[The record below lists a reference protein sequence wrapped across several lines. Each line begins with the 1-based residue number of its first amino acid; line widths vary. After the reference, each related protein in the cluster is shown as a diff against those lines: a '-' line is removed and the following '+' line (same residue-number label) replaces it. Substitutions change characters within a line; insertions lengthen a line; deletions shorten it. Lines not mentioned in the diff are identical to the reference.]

1 MLASYIIEK
10 HCSTKN
16 RACRLMNLSR
26 SAFSYKAKLCDDD
39 QIKQKMLDLADKH
52 KRYGFRKIFHIL
64 RRSGFHWNH
73 KRVYRIYCELKLNL
87 KRKPKKRLPSRE
99 KVSLCQPDQMNQT
112 WSLDYMSD
120 ALINGKRFRTLNII
134 DDYNREVLGIKVSNS
149 LPAIRVT
156 EFLDDIAVSR
166 GYPKELRM
174 DNGPENISH
183 VMNQWAQDRN
193 VTLKFIEPGE
203 PAQNG
208 YIERFNRTYREE
220 ILDMYL
226 FRNIDEVQAITDQ
239 WMQEYNNQRP
249 HHSLG
254 NLTPHEFIKRNNFST
269 FELY

>member
-1 MLASYIIEK
+1 MANYIIEQ
-10 HCSTKN
+10 HSATQH
-16 RACRLMNLSR
+16 RACRLMRLSR
-26 SAFSYKAKLCDDD
+26 SSFFYKAKLLNDD
-39 QIKQKMLDLADKH
+39 QIKQRVLDLADKY
-52 KRYGFRKIFHIL
+52 KRYGFRKIFHLL
-64 RRSGFHWNH
+64 RKSGFQWNH
-73 KRVYRIYCELKLNL
+73 KRVYRIYRELKLNL
-87 KRKPKKRLPSRE
+87 KRKPKKRLPARE
-99 KVSLCQPDQMNQT
+99 KVALGQPTQMNQM

-120 ALINGKRFRTLNII
+120 TLNNGKRFRTVNII
-134 DDYNREVLGIKVSNS
+134 DDHNREALGIRVSNS

-183 VMNQWAQDRN
+183 VMEQWAQKHN
-193 VTLKFIEPGE
+193 VILKFIEPGK

-226 FRNIDEVQAITDQ
+226 FRNIDEVQQLTNQ
-239 WMQEYNNQRP
+239 WIQEYNNQRP

-254 NLTPHEFIKRNNFST
+254 NLTPCEYAKNNNFST

>member
-1 MLASYIIEK
+1 
-10 HCSTKN
+10 
-16 RACRLMNLSR
+16 MNLSR
-26 SAFSYKAKLCDDD
+26 SAFSYKAKLCDDN

-52 KRYGFRKIFHIL
+52 KRYGFRKIFHLL
-64 RRSGFHWNH
+64 RKAGFNWNH

-99 KVSLCQPDQMNQT
+99 KVSLCQPDQINQT

-120 ALINGKRFRTLNII
+120 ALINGKRFRTVNII
-134 DDYNREVLGIKVSNS
+134 DDHNREVLGIKVSNS

-156 EFLDDIAVSR
+156 EFLDDIAASR

-183 VMNQWAQDRN
+183 VMNRWAQDRN

-226 FRNIDEVQAITDQ
+226 
-239 WMQEYNNQRP
+239 Y
-249 HHSLG
+249 
-254 NLTPHEFIKRNNFST
+254 
-269 FELY
+269 